1 MPAGNLEESNDPH
14 ALKKERFLKN
24 TDTDPL
30 DGLPEK
36 KAARRLKECG
46 RNRLAE
52 HEERS
57 LLKILFGQFLTP
69 VMYLLAAAAS
79 LSFIFGDIPEGIA
92 IVTVMLINV
101 AIGFWMEFQARR
113 SMDALK
119 EMDKLTARVVRDG
132 EEKDID
138 AEEVVP
144 GDVVLLVPGALVP
157 ADLRLLEVSELQIN
171 ESPLTGE
178 SVPASKNTSA
188 VEEDAQTGDR
198 LNMAYKGTSV
208 TRGKARGIVTAT
220 GMDTEI
226 GNISELV
233 SSAGEEDIPLNR
245 RLEELSRNLIRL
257 VLGLALLLTVAGY
270 LTEKDLY
277 QIAQTSIAW
286 AIAAIPEGLA
296 IVASVAL
303 ARGMLRL
310 AEHHVIVK
318 RLASV
323 ETLGETNTIFT
334 DKTGTLTQ
342 NRLTVEEIIL
352 GTKEKGSVRWNDDE
366 VTLDSISRDSESFRR
381 LVDTSVLANDSD
393 YRSASGEPG
402 GGDPLDVALLRF
414 ARAVDEERAGRMSRL
429 EIAAEDPF
437 DHESKMMATVHRDG
451 DSYLVSAKG
460 ATESI
465 LPACTRRMVEGKVS
479 DLAEDDRKRLKE
491 ENDAMAESGLRI
503 LAFAF
508 REESG
513 RPSGM
518 EEQEFVE
525 DMVFTG
531 LIGFADPPAEGVKT
545 AIETFHEAGIEVVM
559 VTGDHPGTALDIARR
574 VSLAG
579 QDEDHVIHGREL
591 RDRSLDNRDIVSARI
606 FARVDPEQKLDLV
619 DSFQDQGKIVGMTG
633 DGVNDTPALKKADIG
648 IAMGR
653 RGTQAAR
660 EVADMVLTDD
670 AFPSIL
676 EAVRQGRII
685 FGNIRKF
692 IIYQLSYHF
701 SEILVI
707 AAVMLIL
714 FELALRPLQLLFLN
728 ILLDVFPALALGIG
742 RGRPEVMKEPPKDPS
757 ENIITGQNW
766 ATILTCGAVMAAAVS
781 GVYFY
786 GRHRMDLSSDIANN
800 VAFYALAFAQ
810 LLNVFNMRDPEENIF
825 FNQITRN
832 KWVWMALA
840 LCIAAL
846 LCPIFIPGL
855 GRILSLQPM
864 GGNGWLLVLIGA
876 VTPFLVIQT
885 LKNLKKWK

>member
-1 MPAGNLEESNDPH
+1 MKPH
-14 ALKKERFLKN
+14 ALEKERFLEN
-24 TDTDPL
+24 TDTDPHK
-30 DGLPEK
+30 GLSEK

-46 RNRLAE
+46 RNKLAE

-57 LLKILFGQFLTP
+57 LWNILFGQFLTP
-69 VMYLLAAAAS
+69 VMYLLAGAAS
-79 LSFIFGDIPEGIA
+79 LSFIFGDIPEGVAIA
-92 IVTVMLINV
+92 AVMLINA

-113 SMDALK
+113 SMNALK

-132 EEKDID
+132 VEKNID

-157 ADLRLLEVSELQIN
+157 ADLRLVEVSELQIN

-178 SVPASKNTSA
+178 SVPVEKSTNA

-198 LNMAYKGTSV
+198 LNMAYKGTTV

-233 SSAGEEDIPLNR
+233 SSAGEEEIPLNR
-245 RLEELSRNLIRL
+245 RLEELSRNLIWL
-257 VLGLALLLTVAGY
+257 VLGLALLLTIAGY
-270 LTEKDLY
+270 LADKDLY

-310 AEHHVIVK
+310 AEHNVIVK

-342 NRLTVEEIIL
+342 NRLTVEEIVL
-352 GTKEKGSVRWNDDE
+352 GTEEKGSVQWNDDE
-366 VTLDSISRDSESFRR
+366 VTLDKIPRDSDGFRK
-381 LVDTSVLANDSD
+381 LLDISVLANDAEHQPDSD
-393 YRSASGEPG
+393 ESGE
-402 GGDPLDVALLRF
+402 GDPLEIALLRF
-414 ARAVDEERAGRMSRL
+414 ARAFDEERVDRLSKLESAG
-429 EIAAEDPF
+429 EDPF
-437 DHESKMMATVHRDG
+437 DHESKRMATVHRDG
-451 DSYLVSAKG
+451 DRYLVSAKG
-460 ATESI
+460 AMESI
-465 LPACTRRMVEGKVS
+465 LSACTRKMTNGEVS
-479 DLAEDDRKRLKE
+479 ELSEDDRKRVKE
-491 ENDAMAESGLRI
+491 ENEAMAENGLRI

-508 REESG
+508 REDSSK
-513 RPSGM
+513 PSGIV
-518 EEQEFVE
+518 EQEFVE
-525 DMVFTG
+525 DMVFAG
-531 LIGFADPPAEGVKT
+531 LIGFADPPAEGVKS

-559 VTGDHPGTALDIARR
+559 VTGDHPGTALNIARR

-579 QDEDHVIHGREL
+579 EDEDQVIHGKEL
-591 RDRSLDNRDIVSARI
+591 REKSLDNKEIVSTRV
-606 FARVDPEQKLDLV
+606 FSRVDPEQKLDLI

-648 IAMGR
+648 IAMGK

-742 RGRPEVMKEPPKDPS
+742 RGRPEVMKEPPKDPD
-757 ENIITGQNW
+757 ENIITGKNW
-766 ATILTCGAVMAAAVS
+766 AAILTYGAVIAAAVS

-786 GRHRMDLSSDIANN
+786 GRYRVGLSSDIANN
-800 VAFYALAFAQ
+800 VAFFALAFAQ
-810 LLNVFNMRDPEENIF
+810 LLNVFNMRDPDENIF
-825 FNQITRN
+825 VNQITRN

-840 LCIAAL
+840 LCIGAL
-846 LCPIFIPGL
+846 LSAFFVPGL

-864 GGNGWLLVLIGA
+864 GWNAWLLVIIGA
-876 VTPFLVIQT
+876 VTPAVTIQA
-885 LKNLKKWK
+885 LKQWKKWK